1 MRIASVRIQNLR
13 SFKDRT
19 IEFDPYTCLV
29 GPNGSGKSNVFCALN
44 IFFGE
49 DDHSQTSLT
58 VLDEEDFHKKDTT
71 EPIRITVTFK
81 DLSPAAQGDLK
92 AYVRHDQLVVTAVAE
107 WDPEVRIAKVRQVG
121 KRRVM
126 RSFARYFE
134 AEKTKA
140 SAADLKVIYAELR
153 AAHPGVKAASTK
165 DAMREAL
172 QEFEGANP
180 DLCELLESPDQFY
193 GVSKGDHLLNRHLQW
208 VFVPAVKDA
217 SSEHREAK
225 DSALGQLL
233 ARTVRNRVSFKERLA
248 AVKEEAALKYQAI
261 LAESQGA
268 LEDLSAKLTEG
279 LAQWATPDAGMG
291 LVWHADRDKSVQ
303 ITEPYAEILASD
315 GAFSGALTRFGHGLQ
330 RSYLLAL
337 LQLIA
342 TGEGEGEGPTLIL
355 GVEEPELFQHPPQAR
370 HLADVLST
378 LSDKGS
384 QVMVCTHSPLFVRG
398 ESFENVRLIRRDPA
412 TKSSIVAS
420 CSAVEIEGAVTAARG
435 KASPLRAAAIAK
447 LDQELNPELN
457 ELFFAPYIVLV
468 EGTEDIAYI
477 KAHMLKLGV
486 MGRFR
491 ALGGHFIPVHKK
503 SRMPKPLAILKK
515 LGIPFFCVF
524 DADGDCEKPEERNCH
539 KSDNKALLTLLGI
552 DGVPP
557 FPSETVWNDSTTV
570 WATSYTKVI
579 EADFGPE
586 AWKQAKDAV
595 RTAHGCP
602 PRIDKTAYYIPE
614 FLNEAWTSGGSSP
627 TSERLVN
634 AILAGAGKR

>member
-13 SFKDRT
+13 SFKDQT
-19 IEFDPYTCLV
+19 IDFDPYTCLV

-58 VLDEEDFHKKDTT
+58 ALDEEDFHKKDTT
-71 EPIRITVTFK
+71 QPIRITVTFK
-81 DLSPAAQGDLK
+81 DLSPAAQEDLK
-92 AYVRHDQLVVTAVAE
+92 AYVRHEQLVVTAVAE
-107 WDPEVRIAKVRQVG
+107 WDPEARIARVRQVG
-121 KRRVM
+121 ERLVM
-126 RSFARYFE
+126 EEFAPYFQAQKE
-134 AEKTKA
+134 GAKA
-140 SAADLKVIYAELR
+140 PKLKEIFTELKAAFPDLKSAT
-153 AAHPGVKAASTK
+153 AM
-165 DAMREAL
+165 DAMRDSLRAYEEEHPGRCVL
-172 QEFEGANP
+172 M
-180 DLCELLESPDQFY
+180 ESPDQFY

-217 SSEHREAK
+217 ASEHREAK
-225 DSALGQLL
+225 DSALGLL
-233 ARTVRNRVSFKERLA
+233 LNRTVRNRVSFKERLA
-248 AVKEEAALKYQAI
+248 VVKEEATAKYQAI

-268 LEDLSAKLTEG
+268 LEDLSTKLTEG

-291 LVWHADRDKSVQ
+291 LVWHADREKSVQ

-342 TGEGEGEGPTLIL
+342 TGEVEGEGPTLIL

-378 LSDKGS
+378 LSEKGS

-412 TKSSIVAS
+412 TKASIVAS
-420 CSAVEIEGAVTAARG
+420 CSAVDIEGAVTAARG

-468 EGTEDIAYI
+468 EGHEDIAYI
-477 KAHMLKLGV
+477 KAHMLKLGL

-515 LGIPFFCVF
+515 LGIPCFCVF
-524 DADGDCEKPEERNCH
+524 DADGDCVKAEERPCH
-539 KSDNKALLTLLGI
+539 ESDNRALLTLMGI
-552 DGVPP
+552 EGVPP
-557 FPSETVWNDSTTV
+557 FPTETVWNDSATI

-586 AWKQAKDAV
+586 AWKQAKDIV

-602 PRIDKTAYYIPE
+602 PKIDKTAYYIPE
-614 FLNEAWTSGGSSP
+614 FLNEAWTRGGSSP
-627 TSERLVN
+627 ASERLVN
-634 AILAGAGKR
+634 AILAGAERR

>member
-58 VLDEEDFHKKDTT
+58 TLEEEDFHNKDTN

-81 DLSPAAQGDLK
+81 DLSPVAQKDLK
-92 AYVRHDQLVVTAVAE
+92 DYFRHDQLVVTAVAE
-107 WDPEVRIAKVRQVG
+107 WDPEAGVAKVRQVG
-121 KRRVM
+121 KRLVM
-126 RSFARYFE
+126 RPFAGFFE
-134 AEKTKA
+134 ADKAKA
-140 SAADLKVIYAELR
+140 SAADLKAIFDELR
-153 AAHPGVKAASTK
+153 TVYPGVKPASTK
-165 DAMREAL
+165 EARREAL
-172 QEFEGANP
+172 QEFEGANS

-217 SSEHREAK
+217 SSEHREVK
-225 DSALGQLL
+225 DSALGKLL
-233 ARTVRNRVSFKERLA
+233 LRTVRTRVSFKEKLA
-248 AVKEEAALKYQAI
+248 AVKEEAAEKYQAI
-261 LAESQGA
+261 LAENQGV
-268 LEDLSAKLTEG
+268 LEDLSAKLTEK
-279 LAQWATPDAGMG
+279 LTQWATPDAGID

-303 ITEPYAEILASD
+303 VAEPYAEIVATD

-342 TGEGEGEGPTLIL
+342 AGEVESEGPALIL

-378 LSDKGS
+378 LSEKGG

-412 TKSSIVAS
+412 TKASTVAS
-420 CSAVEIEGAVTAARG
+420 CSAADIEGAVTTARG
-435 KASPLRAAAIAK
+435 KSSPRREAAIAK

-457 ELFFAPYIVLV
+457 ELLFAPFIVLV

-477 KAHMLKLGV
+477 KAHMLK
-486 MGRFR
+486 MGLMERFR
-491 ALGGHFIPVHKK
+491 ALGGHFIPVHGK

-515 LGIPFFCVF
+515 LGIPFYCVF
-524 DADGDCEKPEERNCH
+524 DADGDCEKPEDRQRHE
-539 KSDNKALLTLLGI
+539 SDNKALMALLGLTE
-552 DGVPP
+552 VPP
-557 FPSETVWNDSTTV
+557 FPPKTVWLESVTV
-570 WATSYTKVI
+570 WTASHTKSI
-579 EADFGPE
+579 EADFGE
-586 AWKQAKDAV
+586 ETWKQALDAV
-595 RTAHGCP
+595 RSLHGCP
-602 PRIDKTAYYIPE
+602 PKIDKTAYFIPE
-614 FLNEAWTSGGSSP
+614 FLGEAWAKGGISA
-627 TSERLVN
+627 TSERLVQ
-634 AILAGAGKR
+634 AILAGAERR